1 MKELN
6 DLRKEIDKI
15 DKEIALLYNKRMDV
29 ISKINKIKKDNN
41 LNIIDKEREDNLIN
55 ENLKYVKEEYKDY
68 YISLEKHILKLSKDY
83 QEKLWNTKN
92 IN

>member
-83 QEKLWNTKN
+83 QEKL
-92 IN
+92 